1 MRKTGLLPVETATL
15 RDGATDREG
24 DKMQSG
30 KPQVS
35 RGRERERR
43 TEMRREQRGI
53 RLCDTDREKEI
64 DR

>member
-35 RGRERERR
+35 RGRERERNR
-43 TEMRREQRGI
+43 DEKGTERDQNV
-53 RLCDTDREKEI
+53 
-64 DR
+64 